1 MKKYANKNRKKMVEY
16 KMRNRILL
24 STKNL
29 M

>member
-1 MKKYANKNRKKMVEY
+1 MKKYTNKNRKKMVEY
-16 KMRNRILL
+16 KMRDRILL

>member
-1 MKKYANKNRKKMVEY
+1 MKKYTNKNRKKMVEY
-16 KMRNRILL
+16 KMRDRVLL